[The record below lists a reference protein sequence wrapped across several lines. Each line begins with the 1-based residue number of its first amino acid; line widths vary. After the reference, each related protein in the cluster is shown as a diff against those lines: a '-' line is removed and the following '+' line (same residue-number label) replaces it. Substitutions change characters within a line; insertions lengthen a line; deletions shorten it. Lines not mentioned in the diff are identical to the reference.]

1 MKTRTRFVRLG
12 LEVLEIS
19 EREWRI
25 SDTAVMSLGE
35 PPVRG
40 FIRAL
45 DSMFEVTEIGRPGR
59 RTYYRDFD
67 AALRELRH

>member
-1 MKTRTRFVRLG
+1 MKTHTRFIRLG
-12 LEVLEIS
+12 LEVMEIS

-25 SDTAVMSLGE
+25 SDTSVMSLGE

-45 DSMFEVTEIGRPGR
+45 DGMFEVTEIGRPGR
-59 RTYYRDFD
+59 RTYFRDFD
-67 AALRELRH
+67 AALRELHH